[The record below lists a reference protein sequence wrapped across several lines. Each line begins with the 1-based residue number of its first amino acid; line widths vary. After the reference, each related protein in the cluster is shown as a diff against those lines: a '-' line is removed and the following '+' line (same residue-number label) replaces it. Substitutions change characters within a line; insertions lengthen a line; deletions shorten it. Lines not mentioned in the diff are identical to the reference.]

1 MNLPHGLYEQLLT
14 VGLQKQLTALD
25 ERTVQKQSL
34 HPTEIPNRLA
44 LHLAKQIEVAL
55 DSLPKPERAQAGL
68 ELSNALLAQLIR
80 LNEKL
85 DFQMQTPVDGGSVL
99 RSIHALHPDGSPV
112 EIREPLIPL
121 LDTTLLTNSPGEPR
135 VGHQI
140 VAEIDSARRIDVVMA
155 FIRLSGI
162 LPMLPS
168 LQDHIRKGGRIR
180 VLTTTYTGSTQREA
194 LDRLADLGAEIRI
207 SYDISMTRL
216 HAKAWLFERTAGC
229 STAYIGSSNLTHSAQ
244 LSGLEWNVRVSGARN
259 PDVLDKVRAVFESY
273 WESPD
278 FKAYDPAEFGEQTR
292 AVCREGSRVV
302 LSPLAVELRP
312 FQERLLEQI
321 ALARL
326 CGHHRNLLVSATGT
340 GKTVMSAVDYARQRS
355 VLDRSRLLFVAHR
368 LEILEQSQ
376 ATFRHVLRDPLF
388 GETWV
393 AGRRP
398 ERFEHVFASIQ
409 TLHASQL
416 DRLDPAHFDF
426 VILDEFHH
434 AAAASYRAL
443 LDHLR
448 PRELVGLTAT
458 PERADGQCILGWFDG
473 RIAAELRLW
482 DAIDQQYL
490 TPFHYFGI
498 HDGVR
503 LSEIPWKRGA
513 GYDVDK
519 LTDVYTASDAWAHFV
534 IQEFVKRAGD
544 LDSVRALGFC
554 VSVRHAR
561 FMADK
566 FNRAGIV
573 SVAISAETGEEERR
587 DALEGLQEGRMR
599 MVFSVDLFNEGVD
612 VPAVDAL
619 LMLRP
624 TESGTLFLQQLGR
637 GLRKREGKTVCTVLD
652 FVGLHRAEFRFDMR
666 LRALLGG
673 SRSDVERQVENGFP
687 FLPAGCHMELD
698 RKASEIV
705 LRSIRLA
712 LPTRWNQKVL
722 EMRGF
727 LRAGHA
733 PELAAFLT
741 HSGLELDDVFT
752 KDKSWSLLCA
762 DAGLQGESEGPQE
775 TVLRRAIARLLHVDD
790 GLRIAWYLQVLS
802 AAEPPRWAE
811 LSQWDRRLIRMLLVQ
826 LCDQVAPALLPTD
839 AGLEAALAL
848 LWEHPGVLADICALL
863 RVQEGRLSHVH
874 RTMAGGDGVPLRVH
888 ARYARSEILAAFGV
902 GGRVRAETWRE
913 GVRWIPE
920 ERTDV
925 FLITLDKTG
934 SGFSPTT
941 RYKDYAISRE
951 LFHWESQSMTSEGSP
966 TGMRYRHQSS
976 SGNRVVLFARRN
988 EAERAFWCLGTASYV
1003 RHEGERPMAVTW
1015 RLHTPLPLDLFNQ
1028 FAAAVA

>member
-1 MNLPHGLYEQLLT
+1 
-14 VGLQKQLTALD
+14 
-25 ERTVQKQSL
+25 
-34 HPTEIPNRLA
+34 
-44 LHLAKQIEVAL
+44 
-55 DSLPKPERAQAGL
+55 
-68 ELSNALLAQLIR
+68 
-80 LNEKL
+80 
-85 DFQMQTPVDGGSVL
+85 
-99 RSIHALHPDGSPV
+99 
-112 EIREPLIPL
+112 
-121 LDTTLLTNSPGEPR
+121 
-135 VGHQI
+135 
-140 VAEIDSARRIDVVMA
+140 
-155 FIRLSGI
+155 
-162 LPMLPS
+162 
-168 LQDHIRKGGRIR
+168 
-180 VLTTTYTGSTQREA
+180 
-194 LDRLADLGAEIRI
+194 
-207 SYDISMTRL
+207 
-216 HAKAWLFERTAGC
+216 
-229 STAYIGSSNLTHSAQ
+229 
-244 LSGLEWNVRVSGARN
+244 
-259 PDVLDKVRAVFESY
+259 
-273 WESPD
+273 
-278 FKAYDPAEFGEQTR
+278 
-292 AVCREGSRVV
+292 
-302 LSPLAVELRP
+302 
-312 FQERLLEQI
+312 
-321 ALARL
+321 
-326 CGHHRNLLVSATGT
+326 
-340 GKTVMSAVDYARQRS
+340 
-355 VLDRSRLLFVAHR
+355 
-368 LEILEQSQ
+368 
-376 ATFRHVLRDPLF
+376 
-388 GETWV
+388 
-393 AGRRP
+393 
-398 ERFEHVFASIQ
+398 
-409 TLHASQL
+409 
-416 DRLDPAHFDF
+416 
-426 VILDEFHH
+426 
-434 AAAASYRAL
+434 
-443 LDHLR
+443 
-448 PRELVGLTAT
+448 
-458 PERADGQCILGWFDG
+458 
-473 RIAAELRLW
+473 
-482 DAIDQQYL
+482 
-490 TPFHYFGI
+490 
-498 HDGVR
+498 
-503 LSEIPWKRGA
+503 
-513 GYDVDK
+513 
-519 LTDVYTASDAWAHFV
+519 
-534 IQEFVKRAGD
+534 
-544 LDSVRALGFC
+544 
-554 VSVRHAR
+554 
-561 FMADK
+561 MADK

-673 SRSDVERQVENGFP
+673 SRSDVEWQVENGFP

-733 PELAAFLT
+733 PDLAAFLT

-775 TVLRRAIARLLHVDD
+775 TVLRRAVARLLHVDD

-811 LSQWDRRLIRMLLVQ
+811 LSQRNRRLIRMLLVQ

-839 AGLEAALAL
+839 ARMEDALAL
-848 LWEHPGVLADICALL
+848 LWKHPGVLADICALL

-874 RTMAGGDGVPLRVH
+874 RSVPGADGVPLRVH

-951 LFHWESQSMTSEGSP
+951 LFHWESQSTTSEGSP
-966 TGMRYRHQSS
+966 TGMRYRHQPS

-988 EAERAFWCLGTASYV
+988 EVERAFWCLGTASYV

-1015 RLHTPLPLDLFNQ
+1015 RLHTPLPLDLFSQ